1 MSVAT
6 TIAALQAIH
15 LTITGVNSAPTD
27 MPSNLE
33 QVKKPTVLVFPVE
46 AEWHLQAIDLR
57 RQERTYEVRCYVQPV
72 AQGIAG
78 IDAGY
83 DACVTLL
90 ERFGQKYL
98 TDITLGG
105 AVDTMRA
112 LTDRGVSG
120 GGYELMWGQVAWW
133 GFIYRITVVE
143 KSA

>member
-1 MSVAT
+1 MTVAT
-6 TIAALQAIH
+6 TIAALQAVH
-15 LTITGVNSAPTD
+15 AGITGIGSAPTD

-46 AEWHLQAIDLR
+46 ATWNLAAIELR

-72 AQGIAG
+72 AQNVAG

-83 DACVTLL
+83 DACVALI
-90 ERFGQKYL
+90 ERFGQAYL

-105 AVDTMRA
+105 VVDTIRA
-112 LTDRGVSG
+112 ISDRGISG
-120 GGYELMWGQVAWW
+120 GGFELMWAQVAWW
-133 GFIYRITVVE
+133 GFIYRVTVVE